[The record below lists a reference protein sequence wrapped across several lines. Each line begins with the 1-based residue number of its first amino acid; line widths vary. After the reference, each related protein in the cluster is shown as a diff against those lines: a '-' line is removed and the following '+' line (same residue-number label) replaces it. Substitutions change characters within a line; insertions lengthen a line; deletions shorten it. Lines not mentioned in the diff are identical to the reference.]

1 MLRSNRTI
9 IVPQKVQESREQA
22 QRGKRKNKKTL
33 DLDLSTTNP
42 SIEQSLQNIEEE
54 NEIRQFFNEDITNPN
69 NDVFDDLYIPN
80 DDINKELEDIII
92 KMGDFLPEGFQ
103 NGVAQMEIKP
113 QKKEE
118 PKKIT
123 KDKLIAGDYHS
134 KGSKSDK
141 NIASTIKAWTNNL
154 PSFKQYKDDNDL
166 TWITEQHRHL
176 LLEIL
181 HHVHNKDLRLT
192 TLKGHI
198 NAIIRMFTLQ
208 YKSTYPLREKYY
220 RIIIDIG
227 EMVNKSEGDNVLN
240 PIEQGRFVEWDNVV
254 QERIKLENIYNS
266 YKNKNSKEA
275 YSKNQD
281 LILLSLYSLI
291 PPLRNEVKNLYFQD
305 NDKRTDIDYVY
316 FKDENTGFLELNL
329 EKKRHKYIRLPLPDR
344 LFKILKDS
352 FLTYPRLHVF
362 TNINKWPDISKKA
375 SEDTVAERLSKIF
388 FKYGVKV
395 GSNTLRSSF
404 ISDLFGKHQ
413 LTYNQREEIARQ
425 MRTSQKQLLL
435 SYQKITSIP
444 AEIVEGEEQGEP
456 IQVPAQ
462 QAARKFEDNESP
474 YQKQL
479 ERNRKY
485 YKKNSKKVLDR
496 QKQQRKEVP
505 AETRTRRRIINLLNR
520 DPVYATKIK
529 QETIKKYNIKQE
541 NGQYV

>member
-22 QRGKRKNKKTL
+22 KRGKRKEKKTL
-33 DLDLSTTNP
+33 DLDLSATNP

-54 NEIRQFFNEDITNPN
+54 NEVRQFFNEDITNPN
-69 NDVFDDLYIPN
+69 NDVFDDLYIPK
-80 DDINKELEDIII
+80 DEINKELEDIIT

-113 QKKEE
+113 KKKEK
-118 PKKIT
+118 PKQIK
-123 KDKLIAGDYHS
+123 KDELVAGTYHS

-181 HHVHNKDLRLT
+181 HHIHNKGLRLT

-227 EMVNKSEGDNVLN
+227 EKVNKSEGDNVLN
-240 PIEQGRFVEWDNVV
+240 PIEEGRFIEWSSVL
-254 QERIKLENIYNS
+254 QERTRLENIYNS
-266 YKNKNSKEA
+266 HKNKQTKEA
-275 YSKNQD
+275 FSDNQN
-281 LILLSLYSLI
+281 LLLVSLYSLI

-305 NDKRTDIDYVY
+305 KDERTDIDYVY
-316 FKDENTGFLELNL
+316 FKDDTTGFLELNL
-329 EKKRHKYIRLPLPDR
+329 DKKRHGYIRLPLPDR
-344 LFKILKDS
+344 LFKLLKDS

-362 TNINKWPDISKKA
+362 ANINKWPDISKKA
-375 SEDTVAERLSKIF
+375 SEDTVSERLSKIF

-395 GSNTLRSSF
+395 GASTLRSSF
-404 ISDLFGKHQ
+404 ISDLFGKKQ
-413 LTYNQREEIARQ
+413 LSYNQRDEIARQ

-444 AEIVEGEEQGEP
+444 AEIADEEDGEI

-462 QAARKFEDNESP
+462 QAARVFDEDNSP

-479 ERNRKY
+479 ARNRQY
-485 YKKNSKKVLDR
+485 YQRNSEKVLDR

-505 AETRTRRRIINLLNR
+505 AETRTRRRIINLLNK
-520 DPVYATKIK
+520 DPIYATKIK
-529 QETIKKYNIKQE
+529 DETVKKYNIKQE
-541 NGQYV
+541 NGIYV